1 MLRKDDYSQ
10 LELFSQTSDA
20 PKKRREGRP
29 LLSRLRGYEK
39 IILGIIVLLVTAIA
53 SFSLGVEKGRSLAL
67 RKTNLRIDVASSK
80 NTGTAEATQG
90 PAVISPA
97 AKEPALTE
105 ADSKTKEGTSEHT
118 YTIQLA
124 SFSNKTSIE
133 KEAALL
139 RKKGYNPLVIPKGKY
154 TIICVGSFSDRE
166 TANKVLAEFKKRYK
180 DSLIR
185 RL

>member
-20 PKKRREGRP
+20 PKKRGEGRP

-39 IILGIIVLLVTAIA
+39 IILGVIVLLVTAIA

-90 PAVISPA
+90 PAVISISPA
-97 AKEPALTE
+97 AKEPA
-105 ADSKTKEGTSEHT
+105 DSKTKEEASEHT